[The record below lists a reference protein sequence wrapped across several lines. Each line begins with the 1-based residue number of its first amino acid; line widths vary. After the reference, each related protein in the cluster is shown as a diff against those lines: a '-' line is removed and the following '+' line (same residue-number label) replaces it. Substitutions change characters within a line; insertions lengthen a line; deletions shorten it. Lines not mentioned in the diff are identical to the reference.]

1 MYLDTKSGGPFDQ
14 PMIKIQIQT
23 PNFSGGIHSSRTINE
38 MVITVP
44 SSYLDL
50 NEGGLMIFGDREV
63 NSSKDKLRLKII
75 QGKELRHG
83 FLGPNN
89 LALTEIDLQQDEES
103 PISPDYLPLNAFQPT
118 HFGGFGG
125 NYPPPSIFGTTA
137 AGG

>member
-1 MYLDTKSGGPFDQ
+1 
-14 PMIKIQIQT
+14 
-23 PNFSGGIHSSRTINE
+23 

-75 QGKELRHG
+75 QGKELKDG

-89 LALTEIDLQQDEES
+89 LALTEIDLK
-103 PISPDYLPLNAFQPT
+103 
-118 HFGGFGG
+118 
-125 NYPPPSIFGTTA
+125 
-137 AGG
+137 